1 MGNDGGSIPR
11 RDELVKQ
18 KGKDKVVESKDEALQ
33 ARWLVCTLSKEPLRP
48 PVVACGLGNLYNKEE
63 VLKFLIDRQSFGDPP
78 NLAHIR
84 RIKDVQD
91 VTLTP
96 IQASARSKGEAS
108 AAFCCP
114 ITTYPMNGRYRYG
127 TAGRPAGRQAGW
139 PRAVAY
145 PCAAPAAALRLPACA
160 GLCSCGRAAACSPKR
175 RCARSAA
182 PTARRYAARALSGR
196 LSTARERLTR
206 RVGSFGAC
214 AAPQC
219 TKAYTPDDAVPIY
232 GDAAEVERLRTR
244 LEVARANAKEAKKK
258 DKAGA
263 EAGAGSAS
271 GAGTKRNHVEI
282 AAGIDAKAIVAQA
295 EKRAREQTPA
305 IKSLFHEASKDNDK
319 AKPANWVS
327 MGTHLGYIS

>member
-18 KGKDKVVESKDEALQ
+18 KAKDKVVESRDEALQ

-84 RIKDVQD
+84 RIKDIQD

-127 TAGRPAGRQAGW
+127 AAGQLAGRPCG
-139 PRAVAY
+139 VAH
-145 PCAAPAAALRLPACA
+145 PLAAPAAAWLSPCA
-160 GLCSCGRAAACSPKR
+160 QVCVFAD
-175 RCARSAA
+175 
-182 PTARRYAARALSGR
+182 
-196 LSTARERLTR
+196 
-206 RVGSFGAC
+206 V
-214 AAPQC
+214 
-219 TKAYTPDDAVPIY
+219 
-232 GDAAEVERLRTR
+232 RLRAFR
-244 LEVARANAKEAKKK
+244 
-258 DKAGA
+258 
-263 EAGAGSAS
+263 
-271 GAGTKRNHVEI
+271 
-282 AAGIDAKAIVAQA
+282 
-295 EKRAREQTPA
+295 
-305 IKSLFHEASKDNDK
+305 
-319 AKPANWVS
+319 
-327 MGTHLGYIS
+327 